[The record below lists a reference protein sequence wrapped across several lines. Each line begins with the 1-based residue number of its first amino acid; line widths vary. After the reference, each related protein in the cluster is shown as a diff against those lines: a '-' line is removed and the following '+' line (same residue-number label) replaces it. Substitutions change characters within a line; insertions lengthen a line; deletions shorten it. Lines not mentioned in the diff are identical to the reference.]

1 MSDNTNLEAPI
12 SIGSWILM
20 LILQS
25 IPVVGFIVLI
35 FWALDS
41 SNRTRCNYAR
51 AIFLMAIIGIVI
63 GVMVISFL
71 GGLAA
76 IGLGAAANG

>member
-1 MSDNTNLEAPI
+1 MF
-12 SIGSWILM
+12 
-20 LILQS
+20 ILQS
-25 IPVVGFIVLI
+25 IPFVGFIMLI

-51 AIFLMAIIGIVI
+51 AIILMGIIGMIFAV
-63 GVMVISFL
+63 VLISLL

-76 IGLGAAANG
+76 IGLGAANA

>member
-20 LILQS
+20 FILQS
-25 IPVVGFIVLI
+25 IPVVGFIMLI
-35 FWALDS
+35 IWALDS

-51 AIFLMAIIGIVI
+51 ASILLMGIIGIVFA
-63 GVMVISFL
+63 VVLISLL

-76 IGLGAAANG
+76 IGLGANA

>member
-20 LILQS
+20 FILQS
-25 IPVVGFIVLI
+25 IPVVGFIMLI
-35 FWALDS
+35 IWALDS

-51 AIFLMAIIGIVI
+51 AIILMGIIGIVFA
-63 GVMVISFL
+63 VVLISLL

-76 IGLGAAANG
+76 IGLGAANA

>member
-1 MSDNTNLEAPI
+1 MSDNTSLEAPI

-20 LILQS
+20 FIVQS
-25 IPVVGFIVLI
+25 IPFIGVIMLI
-35 FWALDS
+35 IWALDS

-51 AIFLMAIIGIVI
+51 AIILMGIIGVLVGVVI
-63 GVMVISFL
+63 ISLL

-76 IGLGAAANG
+76 IGLGAANG